1 MMKFLTFPIFA
12 CILLSPLS
20 LGAQKH
26 DYVWM
31 MGGRSQ
37 TNIDFA
43 GIVIDFNTSPPDI
56 YHEFRE
62 MNFSQAN
69 ASICDTA
76 GNLLFYTNGIYI
88 ANALGEPMENGTG
101 LNPGPHAEQWQDY
114 GYILTQGALAL
125 PVPER
130 DSLYYLLHAD
140 KELTPDMSDIVSENF
155 RYSLIDM
162 RGDGGLGSVVEK
174 NAPIK
179 SGSFQLGKLTAAK
192 HANGR
197 DWWVLLR
204 EHRTSRFFRFL
215 VTPTGVVE
223 LDDQQIGPPI
233 LRNGVG
239 QACFSPQG
247 DKYAV
252 YESIDL
258 VEGHYLNIYG
268 FDRCTGLLNTPLQFN
283 MVDSAW
289 SGGAA
294 FSPSGRFLYVSSFR
308 YLYQYDLEAA
318 DIEASRI
325 TVAEWDGFHDT
336 LLYSTPGQCDHFLS
350 GAIGPRRENL
360 HQQQ

>member
-1 MMKFLTFPIFA
+1 
-12 CILLSPLS
+12 
-20 LGAQKH
+20 
-26 DYVWM
+26 
-31 MGGRSQ
+31 
-37 TNIDFA
+37 
-43 GIVIDFNTSPPDI
+43 
-56 YHEFRE
+56 
-62 MNFSQAN
+62 
-69 ASICDTA
+69 
-76 GNLLFYTNGIYI
+76 
-88 ANALGEPMENGTG
+88 
-101 LNPGPHAEQWQDY
+101 
-114 GYILTQGALAL
+114 
-125 PVPER
+125 
-130 DSLYYLLHAD
+130 
-140 KELTPDMSDIVSENF
+140 
-155 RYSLIDM
+155 M

-215 VTPTGVVE
+215 VTPSGIE
-223 LDDQQIGPPI
+223 QLDEQQIGPAI

-268 FDRCTGLLNTPLQFN
+268 FDRCTGLLNAPLQFN
-283 MVDSAW
+283 TVDSAW

-294 FSPSGRFLYVSSFR
+294 FSPSGRFLYTPSFR

-318 DIEASRI
+318 KTSRPPASR
-325 TVAEWDGFHDT
+325 WRSGMGFMILFTAH
-336 LLYSTPGQCDHFLS
+336 LAVRQLLS